1 MISFQQ
7 TGCIQ
12 PTGRAPE
19 SDSSERKR
27 SPSAED
33 PLPAVSCPF
42 MGPIL
47 KGLDRPPPTS
57 GSEAV
62 RGSVLQKRYTAGLW
76 RVSAGGAARPQ
87 VALGLRAVGPE
98 RRGQCRFGAR
108 ELADKLAPTS
118 AGVQVRLSSDR
129 LLRVLVVRRW
139 ARLRTRCRRSSW
151 AWTGRR
157 GVSTRSCTQTWSQ
170 RPRPR
175 SSPGRNGSTRD
186 GRTTTEVAPVPR
198 QGAL

>member
-1 MISFQQ
+1 MRGHALYHGEVCIMISFQQ

-157 GVSTRSCTQTWSQ
+157 GVSSRGRTQTWSHAC
-170 RPRPR
+170 
-175 SSPGRNGSTRD
+175 D
-186 GRTTTEVAPVPR
+186 LAAHLVAMVVHR
-198 QGAL
+198 IR

>member
-108 ELADKLAPTS
+108 ELADKLAPSRGSSQTFIRS
-118 AGVQVRLSSDR
+118 LIVGSRCPSVGPLEDSLSSFQLGLDR
-129 LLRVLVVRRW
+129 Q
-139 ARLRTRCRRSSW
+139 
-151 AWTGRR
+151 TGRSPPGAAPR
-157 GVSTRSCTQTWSQ
+157 LGATPATSQFTWSQ
-170 RPRPR
+170 W
-175 SSPGRNGSTRD
+175 
-186 GRTTTEVAPVPR
+186 
-198 QGAL
+198 